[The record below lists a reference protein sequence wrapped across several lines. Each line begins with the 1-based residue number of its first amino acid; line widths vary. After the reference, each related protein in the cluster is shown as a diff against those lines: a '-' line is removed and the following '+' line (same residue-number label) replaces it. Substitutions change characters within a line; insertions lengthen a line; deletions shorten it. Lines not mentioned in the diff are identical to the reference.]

1 MEFIITPDN
10 MYDEYYQNEEFDNI
24 MERYIVVIS
33 NDNKRMQM
41 TMDKAID
48 VKDYNTIFKLIEKK
62 CIITTEQ
69 IDNMIHSS
77 SIYCK
82 NKYKFYKEFIT
93 ILTICKN
100 ANLKISDYAMETIEA
115 SKNEDIYKEIL
126 SLI

>member
-1 MEFIITPDN
+1 MTPNN

-24 MERYIVVIS
+24 MDRYIVVIS

-62 CIITTEQ
+62 CMITTEQ

-77 SIYCK
+77 SIYCN
-82 NKYKFYKEFIT
+82 NKYEFYKEFIM

-100 ANLKISDYAMETIEA
+100 ANVKISDYAMETIEA